1 MNFAVSNSLLI
12 SLNRAPYLI
21 FKRKIRNHYSVS
33 NIWMVAR
40 ANLIKLLCPA
50 CNVSSIL
57 IGFYFFLNLAILIVF
72 FFPFWKEKECK
83 KSKDFFWWKEFAINM
98 FGKKTGIALTFIVH
112 LIFFKHL
119 IQINFQIKFEI
130 LRYFYW

>member
-57 IGFYFFLNLAILIVF
+57 IGFYFFLKSCHFKSFLFLSEKKKNAKKWRFLLMKGVCYYHV
-72 FFPFWKEKECK
+72 WK
-83 KSKDFFWWKEFAINM
+83 
-98 FGKKTGIALTFIVH
+98 KKTGIALTFIVH

>member
-1 MNFAVSNSLLI
+1 
-12 SLNRAPYLI
+12 
-21 FKRKIRNHYSVS
+21 
-33 NIWMVAR
+33 
-40 ANLIKLLCPA
+40 
-50 CNVSSIL
+50 
-57 IGFYFFLNLAILIVF
+57 
-72 FFPFWKEKECK
+72 
-83 KSKDFFWWKEFAINM
+83 M

>member
-57 IGFYFFLNLAILIVF
+57 IGFF
-72 FFPFWKEKECK
+72 FFFKSCHFKSFLFLSEKK
-83 KSKDFFWWKEFAINM
+83 KNARKVKISFDERSLLLSCLE
-98 FGKKTGIALTFIVH
+98 KKTGIALTFIVH

>member
-33 NIWMVAR
+33 NIWMVAS

-57 IGFYFFLNLAILIVF
+57 IGFYFFLNPAILKVF
-72 FFPFWKEKECK
+72 FSFLKRKRMQK
-83 KSKDFFWWKEFAINM
+83 KISFDERSLLLSCLE
-98 FGKKTGIALTFIVH
+98 KKTGIALTFIVH